1 MKKLYT
7 LIVALLFSHALLAQ
21 ITVDQNDFAGAG
33 DNVLVSNGDV
43 TTTVDITTTGANQ
56 TWDFSFLVPQSQDTL
71 EFLPLSSTNTN
82 YSLYFVN
89 IAFNTNRSNLAT
101 SGGAIPTIPGIPI
114 TISDPYNFYYKNAN
128 DYRQQGIG
136 ATISGFATPI
146 AYGNKDYVYNFP
158 LDFNDADSSNSD
170 WSLGLTG
177 LGYYG
182 YNQKR
187 VNNVDGWGTI
197 ITPYGTF
204 SALRIVSTIEG
215 ADTLYAD
222 TLGMGFSFARPL
234 TKEYKWIAKNEKIP
248 VMQITTTDVA
258 GTEVVS
264 AIVYPDSLRT
274 TTVGLEALNTN
285 SAFSVYPN
293 PAKDFIS
300 LNFSVVK
307 AEEVSLSVYDVKGSL
322 IYKDEN
328 KWYAAGSH
336 NKLISTQFLSSGIY
350 TLQLKSTDSLQ
361 TRKVV
366 INK

>member
-7 LIVALLFSHALLAQ
+7 LTVALLFSQAMLAQ

-33 DNVLVSNGDV
+33 DNILVSNGDV
-43 TTTVDITTTGANQ
+43 TATVDITTTGANQ

-89 IAFNTNRSNLAT
+89 VSFNANRSNIAT
-101 SGGAIPTIPGIPI
+101 PGAAIPVVPGIPI
-114 TISDPYNFYYKNAN
+114 TISDPYNFYYKNTN
-128 DYRQQGIG
+128 DYRQQGLG

-146 AYGNKDYVYNFP
+146 AYGNKDFVYNFP
-158 LDFNDADSSNSD
+158 VDFNDADSCNSD
-170 WSLGLTG
+170 WSLSIPG

-187 VNNVDGWGTI
+187 VNSVDGWGTI
-197 ITPYGTF
+197 TTPFGTF
-204 SALRIVSTIEG
+204 SALRVVSIIEG

-222 TLGMGFSFARPL
+222 SLGIGFSFARPL
-234 TKEYKWIAKNEKIP
+234 TKEYKWIAKNENIP

-274 TTVGLEALNTN
+274 TVGLTELNADAL
-285 SAFSVYPN
+285 FSVSPN

-300 LNFSVVK
+300 LNFSVTK
-307 AEEVSLSVYDVKGSL
+307 AEEVALAIYNINGSL
-322 IYKDEN
+322 IYIDEN

-336 NKLISTQFLSSGIY
+336 NKLISTRFLETGIY
-350 TLQLKSTDSLQ
+350 ILQLKSNDSLF
-361 TRKVV
+361 TKKVI